1 MEHFNLLTNYQFR
14 IFRLLLFIIL
24 FTCETLVAKPF
35 IKGNLRERLGNQ
47 LFIVAA
53 NISLALDNDARA
65 IFPELLWRTDSDI
78 PENYKMVLWRLDV
91 SEPDCPISFDY
102 NQPSLL
108 YSPIPY
114 VPNMQTNGWFASEK
128 YFKHH
133 KDEILALFAPHPDI
147 TNYLKDKYKDILE
160 YPNTVAIHVRAYFL
174 ESSYAAQN
182 FISYKKD
189 YFEKAMS
196 LFSDNALFVVFSD
209 KINWCKQEFAK
220 MDTTKNIR
228 YIENEKNYYD
238 FFLMSMCK
246 HNIISNSTFSW
257 WGAYLNNNPD
267 KIVIAPPKWFCP
279 ESGFQDIP
287 DIFPEEWFI
296 LK

>member
-1 MEHFNLLTNYQFR
+1 MSLNSV
-14 IFRLLLFIIL
+14 IFRLMMFICPFI
-24 FTCETLVAKPF
+24 CIETLVARPF
-35 IKGNLRERLGNQ
+35 VKGNLRERLGNQ

-53 NISLALDNDARA
+53 NISLAMDNDARA
-65 IFPELLWRTDSDI
+65 IFPEFLSRRDCDI
-78 PENYKMVLWRLDV
+78 HENYKNVFWRLDISKPDCEISFNY
-91 SEPDCPISFDY
+91 SEPT
-102 NQPSLL
+102 LL

-114 VPNMQTNGWFASEK
+114 VPNMETNGWFASEK

-133 KDEILALFAPHPDI
+133 KNEILALLEPHPNIIDYLEGKYPDI
-147 TNYLKDKYKDILE
+147 FE
-160 YPNTVAIHVRAYFL
+160 HPNTVAIHVRAYFL
-174 ESSYAAQN
+174 ESNYAAKN

-196 LFSDNALFVVFSD
+196 LFSDDSLFVVFSD
-209 KINWCKQEFAK
+209 KIDWCKEEFANL
-220 MDTTKNIR
+220 KNIQNIR
-228 YIENEKNYYD
+228 FIENEKNYHD
-238 FFLMSMCK
+238 LFLMSMCK

-279 ESGFQDIP
+279 ESSFQDIP
-287 DIFPEEWFI
+287 DLFPEEWFI